1 MTRQRGFTLIELI
14 VAFALMALALTMC
27 LSIASRAYRQAAWS
41 DAHARAALWAQ
52 SLSDE
57 ALAQPLVAGVQAG
70 ETPDHAFRW
79 RREVV
84 PWTDPAGV
92 VNARNNGNGGGL
104 LEVRMRLSWMDGDA
118 ERSFDT
124 RTLRPPT
131 PKPPGAA
138 PP

>member
-1 MTRQRGFTLIELI
+1 MIRQRGFTLIELI

-27 LSIASRAYRQAAWS
+27 LSIASRAYRQTAWS

-57 ALAQPLVAGVQAG
+57 ALAQPLAVGVQTG

-84 PWTDPAGV
+84 QWVDPAGV
-92 VNARNNGNGGGL
+92 VVPRNNGGGL
-104 LEVRMRLSWMDGDA
+104 LEVRMQLSWMDGDA
-118 ERSFDT
+118 ERSFAT
-124 RTLRPPT
+124 RTLRPPS
-131 PKPPGAA
+131 PKPPGSTT
-138 PP
+138 P